1 MHAVVVDV
9 SARDGRARTGVA
21 STARGTYRTPIFM
34 PVGTR
39 GAVKFL
45 DAADYADLGAEIV
58 LGNTYHLMLR
68 PGPAVV
74 EQLGGLGADAVNGG
88 VLAAIF
94 DLVIGST
101 PALIDPTRRTAT
113 MQLSM
118 SFMKPVRGKRFHAE
132 AWVDSAGGSTLFSS
146 AVIKDE
152 HGGICARCQGVVKM
166 SKGPWASGNS
176 PAMN

>member
-1 MHAVVVDV
+1 MLEGMSERPRPTPEQLANYSVEFNK
-9 SARDGRARTGVA
+9 SATLRYFGVKL
-21 STARGTYRTPIFM
+21 SFPGNDRVR
-34 PVGTR
+34 
-39 GAVKFL
+39 
-45 DAADYADLGAEIV
+45 ADLDPV
-58 LGNTYHLMLR
+58 K
-68 PGPAVV
+68 P
-74 EQLGGLGADAVNGG
+74 EQLGGLGSDAVNGG

-101 PALIDPTRRTAT
+101 PALVDPTRRTAT

-118 SFMKPVRGKRFHAE
+118 AFMKPVRGKRIHAE
-132 AWVDSAGGSTLFSS
+132 AWVDTAGGSTLFSS

-152 HGGICARCQGVVKM
+152 RGEICARCQGVVKL

>member
-1 MHAVVVDV
+1 MLCPMSERPRPAPELLEKYAAEFNQ
-9 SARDGRARTGVA
+9 SATLRYFGVKL
-21 STARGTYRTPIFM
+21 SFPEYQRVR
-34 PVGTR
+34 
-39 GAVKFL
+39 
-45 DAADYADLGAEIV
+45 ADLDPV
-58 LGNTYHLMLR
+58 K
-68 PGPAVV
+68 P

-88 VLAAIF
+88 VLSAIF

-118 SFMKPVRGKRFHAE
+118 SFMKPVRGKRLHAE
-132 AWVDSAGGSTLFSS
+132 AWVDTAGGSTLFSS

-152 HGGICARCQGVVKM
+152 SGEICARCQGVVKM
-166 SKGPWASGNS
+166 SKGSWSSGNS